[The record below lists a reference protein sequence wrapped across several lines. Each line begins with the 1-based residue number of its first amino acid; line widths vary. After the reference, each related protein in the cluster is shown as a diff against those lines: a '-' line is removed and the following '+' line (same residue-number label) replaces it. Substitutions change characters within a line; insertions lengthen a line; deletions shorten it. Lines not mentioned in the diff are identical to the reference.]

1 MNETNETNK
10 SLYTKLNLLIDA
22 ELDKGISEMDTDL
35 ISECVDGILRMKTEE
50 SYQLTAAE
58 RERNIAEII
67 KRKPTVKHKTKLIK
81 ILIAVAVI
89 MALIVISVF
98 AYTVIEYKIHDYDTY
113 STVWSNII
121 PKNIDKPIIAEYIPE
136 GYELDA
142 TRDDMCHSS
151 KTYRKND
158 EFITVIKS
166 SSKAVDIDT
175 ENGTTKIVTID
186 GTDYIL
192 FGPEEQKYGVVWFS
206 SHYLYEVVAILPDDE
221 LLKIA
226 QSVS

>member
-1 MNETNETNK
+1 MNEINK

-22 ELDKGISEMDTDL
+22 ELDKDISELNADL
-35 ISECVDGILRMKTEE
+35 ISECVDGILRLKTEN

-58 RERNIAEII
+58 RERNIAAIV
-67 KRKPTVKHKTKLIK
+67 KAKPTVRHKTKLIK

-89 MALIVISVF
+89 MALIVGSVF

-142 TRDDMCHSS
+142 TREDMCHSS
-151 KTYRKND
+151 KTYRKGD
-158 EFITVIKS
+158 KYITISKG
-166 SSKAVDIDT
+166 SSKAIDIDT
-175 ENGTTKIVTID
+175 ENGETKIVTLD
-186 GTDYIL
+186 DTDYIL
-192 FGPEEQKYGVVWFS
+192 FGPKEQKYGVVWFS
-206 SHYLYEVVAILPDDE
+206 SHYVYAVVAILPDDE

>member
-1 MNETNETNK
+1 MNETNDTNK

-22 ELDKGISEMDTDL
+22 ELDKDISEMDTDL

-58 RERNIAEII
+58 SERNIAEII
-67 KRKPTVKHKTKLIK
+67 KRKPTVKHKTKLFK

-113 STVWSNII
+113 STVRSNII
-121 PKNIDKPIIAEYIPE
+121 PKKIDKPIIAEYIPK
-136 GYELDA
+136 GYELIDSE
-142 TRDDMCHSS
+142 DNESGSS
-151 KTYRKND
+151 KTYQKDEKYITIRKD
-158 EFITVIKS
+158 S
-166 SSKAVDIDT
+166 AKAVDIDT
-175 ENGTTKIVTID
+175 ENGETKIVTIN

-192 FGPEEQKYGVVWFS
+192 FGPEEQKHGVVWFS
-206 SHYLYEVVAILPDDE
+206 SHYTYAVVAILPDDE

>member
-35 ISECVDGILRMKTEE
+35 ISECVDGILKMKTEE

-58 RERNIAEII
+58 RERNIAKII
-67 KRKPTVKHKTKLIK
+67 KSKPTVKHKTKLIK

-121 PKNIDKPIIAEYIPE
+121 PKRIDKPIFAEYIPE
-136 GYELDA
+136 GFELVDSE
-142 TRDDMCHSS
+142 DNEGGSS
-151 KTYRKND
+151 KTYRKD
-158 EFITVIKS
+158 EKYITI
-166 SSKAVDIDT
+166 SKDSVKAIDIDT
-175 ENGTTKIVTID
+175 ENGETKIVTID
-186 GTDYIL
+186 DTDYIL
-192 FGPEEQKYGVVWFS
+192 FGPKEQKHGVVWFS
-206 SHYLYEVVAILPDDE
+206 SHYLYQVVAILPDDE

-226 QSVS
+226 QGIS